1 MGIVMVLLVAI
12 LSALSQVS
20 TTWQRM
26 SDKVDSFQS
35 ARLAFDLLS
44 KNLSRATLN
53 TYLDYDNPQKPTRYQ
68 RVSELAFLS
77 TPAGTEGI
85 PGTEN
90 TGQAVFFQLPA
101 GHTSEHEKFGK
112 LKSLLNTCGYYVAFG
127 NNPGL
132 PAHVNQ
138 SANPWRFRLMQLLAP
153 TEENT
158 IYESS
163 PGSADWVKKIDS
175 PALPIADNVIALIVR
190 AQDPAAVPID
200 VTTDYTYDTRL
211 RAKDSPQP
219 ATANQLPP
227 ALSVAMI
234 VLDEKSARRIED
246 GSTPPAIITDNLSG
260 KFRSQNDEHF
270 QRDLSEVEKALST
283 AHLAY
288 RVYTTSISLK
298 ESKWSP

>member
-1 MGIVMVLLVAI
+1 MSIVMVLLVAI
-12 LSALSQVS
+12 LTALSQVS

-77 TPAGTEGI
+77 THAGADGI
-85 PGTEN
+85 PGTPN

-127 NNPGL
+127 DNQGV
-132 PAHVNQ
+132 PAHVSQ

-153 TEENT
+153 TEDNT
-158 IYESS
+158 IYDSS
-163 PGSADWVKKIDS
+163 LASTDWVKQLTTA
-175 PALPIADNVIALIVR
+175 ALPIADNVIALVVR
-190 AQDPAAVPID
+190 AQDPAAVPVD

-227 ALSVAMI
+227 ALAVTMI
-234 VLDEKSARRIED
+234 VLDEKSARRIEA
-246 GSTPPAIITDNLSG
+246 GSTPPAVITDNLRG
-260 KFRSQNDEHF
+260 KFTEQSDEHF
-270 QRDLSEVEKALST
+270 QQDLSDVEKALSA

-288 RVYTTSISLK
+288 RVYNTSISLK